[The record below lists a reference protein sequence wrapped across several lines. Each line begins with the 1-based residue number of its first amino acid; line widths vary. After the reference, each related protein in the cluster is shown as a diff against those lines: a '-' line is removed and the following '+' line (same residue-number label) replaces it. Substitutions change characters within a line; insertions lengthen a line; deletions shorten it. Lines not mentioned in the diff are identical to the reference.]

1 MNTNLFISISK
12 KAHAL
17 TKAYRRR
24 YTCTYAVQFGI
35 FFKLL
40 YGMYKNQTKIE
51 KATTVKQ
58 KVENTIQ
65 KVTYYVKGKGL
76 NIQYT
81 TGIGSKIDPQFKSI
95 WQLVGK
101 TSNIIPLLM

>member
-1 MNTNLFISISK
+1 MNTSLFISISK

-24 YTCTYAVQFGI
+24 YSCTYSVQFGI
-35 FFKLL
+35 FFRLL
-40 YGMYKNQTKIE
+40 YSMYKNQTKVE

-58 KVENTIQ
+58 KVKDAVT

-76 NIQYT
+76 DIYYT
-81 TGIGSKIDPQFKSI
+81 VGIGDKIDPQLKSI
-95 WQLVGK
+95 WQLAGK

>member
-1 MNTNLFISISK
+1 MNTSLFISISK

-24 YTCTYAVQFGI
+24 YSCTYSVQFGI

-40 YGMYKNQTKIE
+40 YGMYKNQTKVE

-58 KVENTIQ
+58 KVKDTIK

-76 NIQYT
+76 DIQYT
-81 TGIGSKIDPQFKSI
+81 TGVGDDINPQFKSI